1 LPRGVVYV
9 LTWLSLQLTMSIT
22 ALLHTVVEGRSLTE
36 ADAQDAMRALLAGE
50 STPVLT
56 AAFLTALRMKGETV
70 DELTGFA
77 RAMRAAA
84 LTVPVEDA
92 YRPVLDTCGT
102 GGNGVSAF
110 NISTVAA
117 FVVAGA
123 GVRVAKHG
131 NRSISSRCGSADVL
145 EALGVRTAVEPATVA
160 LAIREAGIGFL
171 FAPSFHGA
179 TRNVQ
184 PVRLELKMRTAFN
197 FLGPLTN
204 PARAEI
210 QVAGTWSD
218 EAAEKIAGAM
228 ARLGSHRAYVVHGS
242 DGLGELTITGP
253 STVFAVQHGAVSRM
267 ELSPEDF
274 GFRRQSG
281 DGITGGDVEKNRAI
295 ADSILNGDMGATRD
309 IVLMNAALA
318 LVAAG
323 KAPDF
328 REGVMRAEE
337 SIDSGAA
344 RGKLNRLR
352 ELCSL
357 G

>member
-1 LPRGVVYV
+1 
-9 LTWLSLQLTMSIT
+9 MSPEPII

-36 ADAQDAMRALLAGE
+36 AQAQDAMRALLAGE

-84 LTVPVEDA
+84 AVIPIEDA

-102 GGNGVSAF
+102 GGNGRSAF
-110 NISTVAA
+110 NISTAAA

-145 EALGVRTAVEPATVA
+145 EALGVRTAVEPEVVA
-160 LAIREAGIGFL
+160 RAIREAGIGFL
-171 FAPSFHGA
+171 FAPAFHGA

-184 PVRLELKMRTAFN
+184 PVRIELKMRTAFN

-218 EAAEKIAGAM
+218 QAAEKIAGAM
-228 ARLGSHRAYVVHGS
+228 ARLGSHRAFVVHGS
-242 DGLGELTITGP
+242 DGIGELTITGP
-253 STVFAVQHGAVSRM
+253 STVFAVHHGAVSRI
-267 ELSPEDF
+267 ELSPQDF
-274 GFRRQSG
+274 GLKRQPG
-281 DGITGGDVEKNRAI
+281 RGIQGGDVEQNRAI
-295 ADSILNGDMGATRD
+295 AESILNGERGPARD
-309 IVLMNAALA
+309 VVLMNAALA

-323 KAPDF
+323 KTSDF
-328 REGVMRAEE
+328 CEGVTLAEE

-344 RGKLNRLR
+344 RDKLNRLR
-352 ELCSL
+352 EIVRL
-357 G
+357 

>member
-1 LPRGVVYV
+1 MTSSP
-9 LTWLSLQLTMSIT
+9 IK
-22 ALLHTVVEGRSLTE
+22 ALLHTVVEGHSLTE
-36 ADAQDAMRALLAGE
+36 AEAQAAMHALLAGE

-77 RAMRAAA
+77 RAMRDAA
-84 LTVPVEDA
+84 LVIPIEDV

-102 GGNGVSAF
+102 GGNGTSTF

-131 NRSISSRCGSADVL
+131 NRAISGRCGSADVL
-145 EALGVRTAVEPATVA
+145 EALGVRTAIEPEMVA
-160 LAIREAGIGFL
+160 RAIREIGIGFL
-171 FAPSFHGA
+171 FAPLFHGA
-179 TRNVQ
+179 TRYVQ
-184 PVRLELKMRTAFN
+184 PIRIELKMRTAFN

-218 EAAEKIAGAM
+218 EAAEKIAGSM
-228 ARLGSHRAYVVHGS
+228 ARLGSHRGYVVHGS

-253 STVFAVQHGAVSRM
+253 STVFAIQYGGVSRT
-267 ELSPEDF
+267 ELSPRDF
-274 GFRRQSG
+274 GLRPQS
-281 DGITGGDVEKNRAI
+281 IEAIQGGSIDTNRAI
-295 ADSILNGDMGATRD
+295 AQSILAGERGAPRD

-318 LVAAG
+318 IVTANPAA
-323 KAPDF
+323 DF
-328 REGVMRAEE
+328 YEGITRAQE

-344 RGKLNRLR
+344 AGKLNQLR
-352 ELCSL
+352 QLVRE
-357 G
+357 